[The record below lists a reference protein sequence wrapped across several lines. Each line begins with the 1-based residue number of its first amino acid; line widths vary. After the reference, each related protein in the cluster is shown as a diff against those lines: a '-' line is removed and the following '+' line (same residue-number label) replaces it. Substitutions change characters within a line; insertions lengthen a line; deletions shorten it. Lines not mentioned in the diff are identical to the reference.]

1 MIRLDAV
8 AAATASITHSISEIP
23 LEKVLVR
30 VACGSYI
37 PLEKVMKL
45 LEFAQGALLISAP
58 PLPGGAGLLVAIC
71 SHPAVAAS

>member
-30 VACGSYI
+30 VCGSYI